1 MMKHAPAPWTA
12 HFTGDAL
19 WEIYADGSEI
29 KHADVFG
36 CNQEMDEA
44 NAHLIAAAPDLL
56 ELARMLALNLPDYEL
71 DLAREVWGNT
81 NVAVITHWRDELLA
95 IIALAAPPAG
105 ADATLEKE

>member
-1 MMKHAPAPWTA
+1 MKHAPAPWTA

-56 ELARMLALNLPDYEL
+56 EALKFARDLLRSSILWTDY
-71 DLAREVWGNT
+71 V
-81 NVAVITHWRDELLA
+81 DERISPA
-95 IIALAAPPAG
+95 MAQAAPPT
-105 ADATLEKE
+105 DEPDSTLEKE